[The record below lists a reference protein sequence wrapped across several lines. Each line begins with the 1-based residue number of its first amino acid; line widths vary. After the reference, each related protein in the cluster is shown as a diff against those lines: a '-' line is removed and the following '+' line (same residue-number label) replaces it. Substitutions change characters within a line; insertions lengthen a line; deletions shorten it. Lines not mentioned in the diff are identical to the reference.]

1 MSTFNDCFKNDADY
15 LKFLE
20 DDNNI
25 KKNDIPL
32 SQLYHRQPPMDED
45 TTKQKKRTKHR
56 FTDLSAGF
64 AMKGDITEIKSL
76 SSVQGSIR
84 EQSFNTSKYSK
95 RQTDYAEV
103 LLIWDETAN
112 GGLKKEEQ

>member
-1 MSTFNDCFKNDADY
+1 
-15 LKFLE
+15 
-20 DDNNI
+20 
-25 KKNDIPL
+25 
-32 SQLYHRQPPMDED
+32 
-45 TTKQKKRTKHR
+45 
-56 FTDLSAGF
+56 
-64 AMKGDITEIKSL
+64 MKGDITEIKSL

-112 GGLKKEEQ
+112 RGLKKEEQ